1 MKKFNR
7 FVLMVVCSLGWQW
20 FVLSTPMAYAEDYIG
35 DSIGDS
41 IDCTDIRVNFV
52 DDPSLTHEERLR
64 LMDKAFLE
72 SLNKFEL
79 CRSAKE
85 AAAASEGSVSNGDGA
100 TAVGDS
106 PGGSSGDSSGN
117 SSGDSGGK
125 AGGTSA
131 GESTASSAMSGTEV
145 IEKHSSAKRI
155 ETASQGGLQ
164 GSQNPKEATGNTG
177 GNNTSGK
184 MKQANGKLPEDIPTA
199 QNDDALAAQIRYA
212 AENETDLVKR
222 EQLWDEYRKYK
233 GLPTQ

>member
-1 MKKFNR
+1 LKKIHL
-7 FVLMVVCSLGWQW
+7 FVLMAFCSLVGQW
-20 FVLSTPMAYAEDYIG
+20 FFLTPMAHAE

-41 IDCTDIRVNFV
+41 IDCTVRVDYV
-52 DDPSLTHEERLR
+52 DDPRLTHEERLR

-72 SLNKFEL
+72 SLNKYEL

-85 AAAASEGSVSNGDGA
+85 AAEASEASEASEAAAGNGA

-106 PGGSSGDSSGN
+106 PGGDSGDSSGN
-117 SSGDSGGK
+117 SSGE

-131 GESTASSAMSGTEV
+131 GESAASSAMSGTEAP
-145 IEKHSSAKRI
+145 ENDSSAEGI
-155 ETASQGGLQ
+155 ETAAQGGLQ
-164 GSQNPKEATGNTG
+164 GSQNPKEADSNTG

-212 AENETDLVKR
+212 AENETDPVKR
-222 EQLWDEYRKYK
+222 EQLWNEYRKYK

>member
-1 MKKFNR
+1 MKRFNL
-7 FVLMVVCSLGWQW
+7 FVLMAICNLVWQW
-20 FVLSTPMAYAEDYIG
+20 PVSLTLMAHAQDY
-35 DSIGDS
+35 IGDS
-41 IDCTDIRVNFV
+41 IDCTDIRVDYV

-72 SLNKFEL
+72 SLNRYEL

-85 AAAASEGSVSNGDGA
+85 AAAASEGSAGNGS

-106 PGGSSGDSSGN
+106 PGGSSEDSSEN
-117 SSGDSGGK
+117 SSGDSSGDSSGE

-131 GESTASSAMSGTEV
+131 GESAASSTMSGTEV
-145 IEKHSSAKRI
+145 SEKSSSAGGS
-155 ETASQGGLQ
+155 EAVVQSGLQ
-164 GSQNPKEATGNTG
+164 GSQDQKEIAVNTG

-212 AENETDLVKR
+212 AQNETDPVKR
-222 EQLWDEYRKYK
+222 KQLWNEYRKYK

>member
-1 MKKFNR
+1 MAICSL
-7 FVLMVVCSLGWQW
+7 VWQWPVSLILMVH
-20 FVLSTPMAYAEDYIG
+20 AEDY
-35 DSIGDS
+35 IGDS
-41 IDCTDIRVNFV
+41 IDCTDIRVDYV

-85 AAAASEGSVSNGDGA
+85 AAAASEGAASDGV

-106 PGGSSGDSSGN
+106 PGGVSGDSSENSSGDSS
-117 SSGDSGGK
+117 GK

-131 GESTASSAMSGTEV
+131 GASAASSAMSGTEAP
-145 IEKHSSAKRI
+145 ENDSFADGI
-155 ETASQGGLQ
+155 ETAAQGGLQ
-164 GSQNPKEATGNTG
+164 GSQNPKEVDSNIG
-177 GNNTSGK
+177 GNNTSGN

-212 AENETDLVKR
+212 AQNETDPVKR
-222 EQLWDEYRKYK
+222 EQLWNEYRKYK